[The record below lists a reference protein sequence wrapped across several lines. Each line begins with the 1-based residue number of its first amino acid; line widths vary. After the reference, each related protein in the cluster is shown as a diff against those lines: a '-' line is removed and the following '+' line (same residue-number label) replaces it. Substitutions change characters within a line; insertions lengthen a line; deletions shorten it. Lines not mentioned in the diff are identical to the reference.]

1 MCCESHYSWSYRCEL
16 YHGDDYLGSFFYVF
30 GSVSQDTIVA
40 CLCSGC
46 CSGCCVTPSVFCEK
60 RGRLERTGPQ
70 IRSQSGIPT
79 QPPARLTEEG
89 ISLILPPY
97 TQANMIS
104 VNHTG
109 SKHPKAE
116 NILLDSGPQINLI
129 SRSELLHSIVYESK
143 QAHSFNGAPVQ
154 TIGHGIFTMKL
165 ADINIDL
172 PTLLLPTGEQL
183 SFPLIVSG
191 EYLRDKLHMSIFE
204 HYQVPCYLHDAD
216 TKLPRINLNKINGYL
231 TIPIN

>member
-1 MCCESHYSWSYRCEL
+1 
-16 YHGDDYLGSFFYVF
+16 
-30 GSVSQDTIVA
+30 
-40 CLCSGC
+40 
-46 CSGCCVTPSVFCEK
+46 
-60 RGRLERTGPQ
+60 
-70 IRSQSGIPT
+70 
-79 QPPARLTEEG
+79 
-89 ISLILPPY
+89 
-97 TQANMIS
+97 MIS

-231 TIPIN
+231 TIPINSKTLVNTVSLTTSTSCNSLHTICSHFNKRKIQKLLTNSALSRFVSTPHTYFNDNVQGFERPNPINKLF